1 MPGRTDT
8 LSSLLGTPYPP
19 DYAVTCRGTGGRS
32 GDPQQQQQLY
42 SKEEIEAMIPASDA
56 EISAALHQLGAVEIE
71 GKLRVLSKYVLFDAM
86 KALLQSM
93 VALDLLWAEDGLL
106 VSEDE
111 GCRLLT
117 SGGGESTPSSSSSI
131 VDPHVL
137 RGCLDLL
144 GSSYCA
150 VEADPRTRTWKL
162 NTLEV
167 SRMTAHLVL
176 QEVEEEEVGGQQQR
190 RRGSTSCTV
199 DVSIA
204 GRDRCSYRCRV
215 MAANDFQFEWSMR
228 TPRKAVTDYGGSQQ
242 LLYGLAVLSTLKSSL
257 MQGTSSGSGS
267 SIAVDEPCYFYL
279 PTQRPISS
287 TDDDQLDELPRDP
300 KVRVLLHRRQFSLH
314 CPLLFI
320 YHLSIIYLSII
331 YLYITYLS
339 SIYSRCLDCYL
350 RSKTATPISSWNP
363 IYSCSSIVPE
373 GVQLL

>member
-1 MPGRTDT
+1 
-8 LSSLLGTPYPP
+8 
-19 DYAVTCRGTGGRS
+19 
-32 GDPQQQQQLY
+32 
-42 SKEEIEAMIPASDA
+42 
-56 EISAALHQLGAVEIE
+56 
-71 GKLRVLSKYVLFDAM
+71 M

-117 SGGGESTPSSSSSI
+117 SGGGESTPSISSSSSSSI

-144 GSSYCA
+144 GSSYCT

-162 NTLEV
+162 DALEV

-176 QEVEEEEVGGQQQR
+176 QEGEVEEEGRQQR
-190 RRGSTSCTV
+190 RKGSTSCFV

-215 MAANDFQFEWSMR
+215 MAANNFQFEWSMR

-279 PTQRPISS
+279 PTKRPISS

-300 KVRVLLHRRQFSLH
+300 KVRVLLHPIINLSPIYHLSV
-314 CPLLFI
+314 

-331 YLYITYLS
+331 YLQSLFGLLFAIKDSYTYLELEPYLQLLVHSSGGGAAALNILGAHTRKTSTADNIITYS
-339 SIYSRCLDCYL
+339 AKS
-350 RSKTATPISSWNP
+350 
-363 IYSCSSIVPE
+363 
-373 GVQLL
+373 